1 MDQRP
6 EKILIVDDAQ
16 FMRFTIKRI
25 LTKFGF
31 ENVFEAENVEIAVKS
46 YKENN
51 PDLITM
57 DITMPG
63 DSGIDGL
70 KKIKEINPQ
79 ARIIMVSASSQ
90 KDKVIEALTLGAKHF
105 IVKPF
110 TEENFIAIIEK
121 VLKM

>member
-1 MDQRP
+1 MGERA

-16 FMRFTIKRI
+16 FMRYTIKKI
-25 LTKFGF
+25 LAKFGF
-31 ENVFEAENVEIAVKS
+31 DNIIEAENVENALKV
-46 YKENN
+46 YQAET
-51 PDLITM
+51 PDLVTM

-63 DSGIDGL
+63 ESGIEGL
-70 KKIKEINPQ
+70 KQIKQINPQ
-79 ARIIMVSASSQ
+79 ARVIMVSAASQ

-110 TEENFIAIIEK
+110 TEDNLIATIDK

>member
-1 MDQRP
+1 MSERP
-6 EKILIVDDAQ
+6 EKILVVDDAQ
-16 FMRFTIKRI
+16 FMRYTIKKI

-31 ENVFEAENVEIAVKS
+31 NSVFEAENVENALKVYQAEK
-46 YKENN
+46 
-51 PDLITM
+51 PDLVTM

-63 DSGIDGL
+63 DSGIEGL
-70 KKIKEINPQ
+70 RQIKQINAQ
-79 ARIIMVSASSQ
+79 AKVVMVSAASQ

-110 TEENFIAIIEK
+110 TDDNFIATIDK